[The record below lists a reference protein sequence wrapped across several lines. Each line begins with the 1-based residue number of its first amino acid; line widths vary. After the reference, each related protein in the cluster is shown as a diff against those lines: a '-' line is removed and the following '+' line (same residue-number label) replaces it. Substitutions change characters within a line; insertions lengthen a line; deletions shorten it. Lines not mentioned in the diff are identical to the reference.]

1 MHFTMAVTQLAQR
14 RPLVLLAT
22 AIWISV
28 VVGGLALLGRKANT
42 PGKASIAPSQWPV
55 ATTVRL
61 DSGRATMV
69 MFLHPSCPC
78 SRATIEELNGLMAH
92 CNGKI
97 TVYALFLKPKGVTDA
112 WVHTD
117 LWRSAEAIPG
127 VHVLVDDKGIEANC
141 FGAKTS
147 GQTYLYGPKGNLLFL
162 GGITAARGHSGD
174 NAGRDAVQALLVEGS
189 GRRDVTTP
197 VFGCSLL

>member
-1 MHFTMAVTQLAQR
+1 MMTIQLAQR
-14 RPLVLLAT
+14 RSVLLLAV
-22 AIWISV
+22 AIWLSA

-61 DSGRATMV
+61 DSGRATLV
-69 MFLHPSCPC
+69 MFLHPNCPC

-97 TVYALFLKPKGVTDA
+97 TIYALFLKPKGVSDA

-127 VHVLVDDKGIEANC
+127 VHALSDEGGLEAHR

-147 GQTYLYGPKGNLLFL
+147 GQTYLYGPKGDLLFR

-174 NAGRDAVQALLVEGS
+174 NAGRDAVQALLVGGS

>member
-1 MHFTMAVTQLAQR
+1 MHNTMTITRLAQR
-14 RPLVLLAT
+14 RSVLLFAA

-28 VVGGLALLGRKANT
+28 VVGGLAWLGGKANT
-42 PGKASIAPSQWPV
+42 PGKASTPPSQWPA

-61 DSGRATMV
+61 DAGRATLV
-69 MFLHPSCPC
+69 MFLHPYCPC

-127 VHVLVDDKGIEANC
+127 VHAIADDGGLEAQR

-147 GQTYLYGPKGNLLFL
+147 GQTFLYGLKGNLLFR

-174 NAGRDAVQALLVEGS
+174 NAGRDAIQALLVGGS
-189 GRRDVTTP
+189 SRRNVTTP